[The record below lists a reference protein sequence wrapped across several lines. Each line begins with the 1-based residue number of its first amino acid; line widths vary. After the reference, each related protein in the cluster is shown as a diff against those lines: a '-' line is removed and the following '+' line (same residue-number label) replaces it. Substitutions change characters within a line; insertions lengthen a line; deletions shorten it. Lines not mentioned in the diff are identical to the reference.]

1 MPKKK
6 GISRIWKVI
15 GKILGRLGL
24 VALGLIGILLV
35 TLLVLFIRYKQWE
48 SGNNSELMHI
58 KEQNYTQYKEEG
70 VSVLTEFQQSQIE
83 KESLRL
89 TRDEFEG
96 VILQS
101 LEDNDTGNLEGLDIV
116 TRNRSFDIYVKPQG
130 WPWFIING
138 WQRQEG
144 SVDLVIYDIKVGPI
158 SLSKLSWGWVSGQ
171 FSQGVND
178 SLDLILSGSFAGR
191 KIEEM
196 YIFENGVRFVGVL
209 ETDPSAGSGQGELE

>member
-1 MPKKK
+1 
-6 GISRIWKVI
+6 
-15 GKILGRLGL
+15 
-24 VALGLIGILLV
+24 
-35 TLLVLFIRYKQWE
+35 
-48 SGNNSELMHI
+48 MHI